1 MGRTLT
7 NNFILQYARETTFS
21 VIPTSGWKTLEPNA
35 VTTFGAT
42 ITTVDR
48 SPISQYKQRRKGA
61 ITDLDSA
68 LEFDADMTIE
78 HFDDFVEGFCF
89 SNFVGPLAV
98 VPTSATAPSTYNI
111 PDITP
116 ETPLPAG
123 TLIYAR
129 GFANAVNNGLK
140 EVDAGST
147 TTTIVITDT
156 DLITETAPTNA
167 LIEVAGV
174 RTTAGDLDINAD
186 GNITSGVLDFTT
198 LGLKVGQGIWVGGDA
213 ALNRFT
219 AVNNAGF
226 CRIVSIA
233 TNLLIVDKTSFD
245 FTAEA
250 NTTQAVDLY
259 FGRFVRNVSVEDA
272 DYQEIYFTFEGAYD
286 NLSETSPGNPSYEYA
301 RGNYC
306 NTLGWDMPLTDK
318 ATFTASFIGLD
329 TDVPTDTRATG
340 ADTPVLPLQ
349 TSPFNTS
356 TDFARL
362 RVQNV
367 DQTGL
372 TTDFKSLTLTINN
385 NVSPEKV
392 LGLIGAK
399 YINTGNFEIDMETQ
413 LVFTDPAVVAAIRNN
428 DTVTMDFAVTNDNG
442 AILVD
447 IPSMTLGAGDKEFPV
462 NESILINITAQA
474 FGDPILNTSI
484 GFSKFPYKPGFEP
497 STP

>member
-1 MGRTLT
+1 MGRSLT
-7 NNFILQYARETTFS
+7 NNFILQYARETTFG

-35 VTTFGAT
+35 ITTFGAN
-42 ITTVDR
+42 ITTVER

-61 ITDLDSA
+61 ITDLDSSA
-68 LEFDADMTIE
+68 EFDADMTIE
-78 HFDDFVEGFCF
+78 HFDDFIEGFCF

-98 VPTSATAPSTYNI
+98 VPTSVTAPSTYNV
-111 PDITP
+111 PTITP
-116 ETPLPAG
+116 LVAND
-123 TLIYAR
+123 LIYVR
-129 GFANAVNNGLK
+129 GFVNAANNGLK
-140 EVDAGST
+140 VVASST
-147 TTTIVITDT
+147 ANTIVITDA

-174 RTTAGDLDINAD
+174 RTAAGDLDINID

-198 LGLKVGQGIWVGGDA
+198 LDLTVGQGIWVGGDA

-226 CRIVSIA
+226 CRIVSIDA
-233 TNLLIVDKTSFD
+233 NLLIIDKTSFD
-245 FTAEA
+245 FAEEV
-250 NTTQAVDLY
+250 NTTQEVDLY
-259 FGRFVRNVSVEDA
+259 FGRFVRNRPVDDA
-272 DYQEIYFTFEGAYD
+272 DYQEISFTIEGAFD

-362 RVQNV
+362 RVQNA

-392 LGLIGAK
+392 LGLIGSK

-428 DTVTMDFAVTNDNG
+428 ETVTMDFAVTNDNG
-442 AILVD
+442 AILIDV
-447 IPSMTLGAGDKEFPV
+447 PSMTLGAGDKEFPV

-484 GFSKFPYKPGFEP
+484 GVSKFPYKPDFEP